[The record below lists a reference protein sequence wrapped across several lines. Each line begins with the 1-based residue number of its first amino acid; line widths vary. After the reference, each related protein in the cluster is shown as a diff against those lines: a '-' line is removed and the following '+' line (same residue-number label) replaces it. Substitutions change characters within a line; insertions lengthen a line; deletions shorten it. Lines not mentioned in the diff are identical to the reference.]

1 MENQEAVL
9 CSIQDF
15 PDVEG
20 MLFVRIT
27 DILIRMLKAPLIA
40 IGILLAVALPAQQ
53 SFGALRSLDFTIY
66 PDGTTHISQE
76 SSADPQDPEL
86 TVSLFGTTID
96 NFVAQDE
103 NGVLLSYDISKTKAT
118 IQTFGATSVSI
129 DYDTYDL
136 VSKKG
141 KIWTFVIDAPV
152 AYTLNMPEDT
162 VIVGMTN
169 FPELVE
175 TVDDKQRL
183 SLLKGKNEID
193 YFFGVSGPAQS
204 ALKAID
210 EAKTLI
216 LQANNNGVKTP
227 LAQQKLDLAISEYDN
242 KKFVDAEQLAVEARE
257 SAKIEINDAATPPA
271 GQMDSFDWFE
281 QNVLTVVTSL
291 AAIGG
296 AISAVTLILK
306 KTKTAV
312 KRTIE
317 PLLNKAS
324 GDLEQ
329 EGIEVDEVETPEMR
343 EDDKRLVTFL
353 EQNGG
358 QAFERDLRKK
368 FLLPRTTMWRA
379 VKRLER
385 QGVIQ
390 IEKKE
395 FQNLVKLKKKPEEV
409 Q

>member
-27 DILIRMLKAPLIA
+27 DILNRMLKAPLIA
-40 IGILLAVALPAQQ
+40 IGILLAVALPTQH
-53 SFGALRSLDFTIY
+53 SFGALRSLDFIIY

-76 SSADPQDPEL
+76 YSADPQDPEL
-86 TVSLFGTTID
+86 TVSLFGSTID

-141 KIWTFVIDAPV
+141 KIWTFVIDSPV
-152 AYTLNMPEDT
+152 DYTLNMPEDT

-175 TVDDKQRL
+175 TADNKQRL

-204 ALKAID
+204 AQKAIN

-216 LQANNNGVKTP
+216 LQANNNGVQTP
-227 LAQQKLDLAISEYDN
+227 LAQEKLDLAISEYNN
-242 KKFVDAEQLAVEARE
+242 KKFVDAEQLASEAKE
-257 SAKIEINDAATPPA
+257 SVRIEMENAANPPA
-271 GQMDSFDWFE
+271 SQLNTFDWFGK
-281 QNVLTVVTSL
+281 NILTIVTSL

-312 KRTIE
+312 KKTIE
-317 PLLNKAS
+317 PLLNKTN

-329 EGIEVDEVETPEMR
+329 EGVVDEAETQEMR
-343 EDDKRLVTFL
+343 EDDKRLVAFL

-385 QGVIQ
+385 QGIIQ

>member
-1 MENQEAVL
+1 MKNQGAVL
-9 CSIQDF
+9 CSVQDF
-15 PDVEG
+15 PNVEG

-27 DILIRMLKAPLIA
+27 DILNRMLKAPLIA
-40 IGILLAVALPAQQ
+40 IGIILAVLSPAQH
-53 SFGALRSLDFTIY
+53 SSGTLRALDFTVY

-76 SSADPQDPEL
+76 STADPQDPEL
-86 TVSLFGTTID
+86 TVSLFGSTID

-103 NGVLLSYDISKTKAT
+103 NGILLSYDIDKTKAT
-118 IQTFGATSVSI
+118 IQTFGAASVSI

-141 KIWTFVIDAPV
+141 KIWTFAIDTSV
-152 AYTLNMPEDT
+152 DYTLNMPEET

-169 FPELVE
+169 FPDLVE
-175 TVDDKQRL
+175 TVDNRQRL
-183 SLLKGKNEID
+183 SLPMGENEID

-210 EAKTLI
+210 DAKSLI
-216 LQANNNGVKTP
+216 SQANNNRVKTP
-227 LAQQKLDLAISEYDN
+227 LAQEKLDLAISEYDSR
-242 KKFVDAEQLAVEARE
+242 KYVDAEQLAFDAQE
-257 SAKIEINDAATPPA
+257 SARAEMEKAANPSLPPIN
-271 GQMDSFDWFE
+271 SLDWYS
-281 QNVLTVVTSL
+281 QNIVGIATSL

-296 AISAVTLILK
+296 AISALTLILK
-306 KTKTAV
+306 KTKSAV
-312 KRTIE
+312 KKTIT
-317 PLLNKAS
+317 PLLNK
-324 GDLEQ
+324 DNNFEPDEL
-329 EGIEVDEVETPEMR
+329 DEVETSEMR
-343 EDDKRLVTFL
+343 EDDKRLVAFL

-385 QGVIQ
+385 QGIIEIQ
-390 IEKKE
+390 KKE

>member
-1 MENQEAVL
+1 MKTQEAVL

-27 DILIRMLKAPLIA
+27 DILNRMLKAPLIA
-40 IGILLAVALPAQQ
+40 IGIILAVIAPAQQ
-53 SFGALRSLDFTIY
+53 SLGAVRMLDFTVY

-86 TVSLFGTTID
+86 TVSLFGTTVD

-103 NGVLLSYDISKTKAT
+103 NGVLLSYDVTKTKAT
-118 IQTFGATSVSI
+118 IQTFGAASVSI

-141 KIWTFVIDAPV
+141 KIWTFAIDTSV
-152 AYTLNMPEDT
+152 DYTLNMPEET

-175 TVDDKQRL
+175 TVDNRQRL
-183 SLLKGKNEID
+183 SLPKGENEID
-193 YFFGVSGPAQS
+193 YFFGISGPAQS

-210 EAKTLI
+210 DAKVLI
-216 LQANNNGVKTP
+216 GQANNDGVKTT
-227 LAQQKLDLAISEYDN
+227 LAQGKLDLAISEYDS
-242 KKFVDAEQLAVEARE
+242 KKYTDAEQLAFEAQE
-257 SAKIEINDAATPPA
+257 SARAEMDKAANSPSPS
-271 GQMDSFDWFE
+271 DDPLNWFN
-281 QNVLTVVTSL
+281 QNVLGIATSL

-306 KTKTAV
+306 KTRSAV
-312 KRTIE
+312 KKTIE
-317 PLLNKAS
+317 PLLNKNS
-324 GDLEQ
+324 GDFEP
-329 EGIEVDEVETPEMR
+329 EEIEADEAETPEMR
-343 EDDKRLVTFL
+343 EDDKRLVAFL

-385 QGVIQ
+385 QGIIV

>member
-27 DILIRMLKAPLIA
+27 DILNRMLKAPLIA
-40 IGILLAVALPAQQ
+40 IGILLAVALPTQH

-76 SSADPQDPEL
+76 YSADPQDPEL
-86 TVSLFGTTID
+86 TVSLFGSTID

-141 KIWTFVIDAPV
+141 KIWTFVIDSPV
-152 AYTLNMPEDT
+152 DYTLNMPEDT

-175 TVDDKQRL
+175 TADNKQRL

-204 ALKAID
+204 AQKAIN

-216 LQANNNGVKTP
+216 LQANNNGVQTP
-227 LAQQKLDLAISEYDN
+227 LAQEKLDLAISEYNN
-242 KKFVDAEQLAVEARE
+242 KKFVDAEQLASEAKE
-257 SAKIEINDAATPPA
+257 SVRIEMENAANPPA
-271 GQMDSFDWFE
+271 SQLNTFDWFGK
-281 QNVLTVVTSL
+281 NILTIVTSL

-312 KRTIE
+312 KKTIE
-317 PLLNKAS
+317 PLLNKTN

-329 EGIEVDEVETPEMR
+329 EGVVDEAETQEMR
-343 EDDKRLVTFL
+343 EDDKRLVAFL

-385 QGVIQ
+385 QGIIQ

>member
-1 MENQEAVL
+1 MKNQEAVL

-15 PDVEG
+15 PNVEG

-27 DILIRMLKAPLIA
+27 DILNRMLKAPFIA
-40 IGILLAVALPAQQ
+40 IGIILAALAPAQH
-53 SFGALRSLDFTIY
+53 SYGEVRALDFTVY

-76 SSADPQDPEL
+76 LSADPQDPEL
-86 TVSLFGTTID
+86 TISLFGSTAD

-103 NGVLLSYDISKTKAT
+103 NGVLLSFDIVKTKAT
-118 IQTFGATSVSI
+118 IQTFGATNVSI

-141 KIWTFVIDAPV
+141 KIWTLSIKPSVD
-152 AYTLNMPEDT
+152 YTITMPEET

-175 TVDDKQRL
+175 TVDNKQHL
-183 SLLKGKNEID
+183 SLPKGENVID

-204 ALKAID
+204 AIKAIND
-210 EAKTLI
+210 AKALI
-216 LQANNNGVKTP
+216 GQANNNGVKTP
-227 LAQQKLDLAISEYDN
+227 LAQEKLDMAISKYDA
-242 KKFVDAEQLAVEARE
+242 KKYVDSEQLAFEAQKSARTEMEEAANSPHSQVE
-257 SAKIEINDAATPPA
+257 
-271 GQMDSFDWFE
+271 SFDWYR
-281 QNVLTVVTSL
+281 QNLVGIATSL

-296 AISAVTLILK
+296 AISAITLILK
-306 KTKTAV
+306 KTRSAV
-312 KRTIE
+312 KKTIE
-317 PLLNKAS
+317 PLLNKHNGNSEAEETEI
-324 GDLEQ
+324 D
-329 EGIEVDEVETPEMR
+329 VETPEMR
-343 EDDKRLVTFL
+343 EDDKRLVAFL

-385 QGVIQ
+385 QGVIEIQ
-390 IEKKE
+390 KKE
-395 FQNLVKLKKKPEEV
+395 FQNLVRLKKGEGV

>member
-1 MENQEAVL
+1 MEKQEAVL

-15 PDVEG
+15 PDVGG

-27 DILIRMLKAPLIA
+27 DILNRMLKAPLIA
-40 IGILLAVALPAQQ
+40 IGILLAVALPTQH
-53 SFGALRSLDFTIY
+53 SFGALRSLDFTVY

-129 DYDTYDL
+129 DYDAYDL

-152 AYTLNMPEDT
+152 DYTLNMPEDT

-175 TVDDKQRL
+175 TVDNKQHL

-204 ALKAID
+204 AQKAIN

-216 LQANNNGVKTP
+216 LQANNNGVQTP
-227 LAQQKLDLAISEYDN
+227 LAQEKLDLAISEYDN
-242 KKFVDAEQLAVEARE
+242 KKFVDAEQLASEAKE
-257 SAKIEINDAATPPA
+257 SVRIEMENAANPPA
-271 GQMDSFDWFE
+271 SQLNTFDWFGK
-281 QNVLTVVTSL
+281 NILAIATSL

-312 KRTIE
+312 KKTIE
-317 PLLNKAS
+317 PLLNKTN

-329 EGIEVDEVETPEMR
+329 EGVVDEAETQEMR
-343 EDDKRLVTFL
+343 EDDKRLVAFL

-385 QGVIQ
+385 QGIIQ

-395 FQNLVKLKKKPEEV
+395 FQNLVKLKKKPEEL

>member
-1 MENQEAVL
+1 MENQGAVL
-9 CSIQDF
+9 YSIQDF
-15 PDVEG
+15 PNVEG
-20 MLFVRIT
+20 ILFVRIT
-27 DILIRMLKAPLIA
+27 DILNRMLKAPLVA
-40 IGILLAVALPAQQ
+40 IGIILAVLSPAQQ
-53 SFGALRSLDFTIY
+53 SFGAVRTLDFTVY
-66 PDGTTHISQE
+66 SDGTTHISQE

-86 TVSLFGTTID
+86 TVSLFGSTVD
-96 NFVAQDE
+96 NFVVQDE
-103 NGVLLSYDISKTKAT
+103 NGVLLSFDISKTKAT

-141 KIWTFVIDAPV
+141 KIWTLVIDAPV
-152 AYTLNMPEDT
+152 DYTLNMPEET
-162 VIVGMTN
+162 VIVGMTS

-175 TVDDKQRL
+175 TVDNRQRL
-183 SLLKGKNEID
+183 SLPKGENEID

-210 EAKTLI
+210 DAKALI
-216 LQANNNGVKTP
+216 SQANNDGIKTP
-227 LAQQKLDLAISEYDN
+227 LGQGKLDLAISEYDN
-242 KKFVDAEQLAVEARE
+242 KKYVDAEQLAFEAMELARLE
-257 SAKIEINDAATPPA
+257 IEKAANPPLP
-271 GQMDSFDWFE
+271 SVNSLDWYS
-281 QNVLTVVTSL
+281 QNIVGIATSL

-296 AISAVTLILK
+296 AISAITLILK
-306 KTKTAV
+306 KTKSAV
-312 KRTIE
+312 KKTIE
-317 PLLNKAS
+317 PLLNKNNS
-324 GDLEQ
+324 NFEP
-329 EGIEVDEVETPEMR
+329 ETEIDEVETPEMR
-343 EDDKRLVTFL
+343 EDDKRLVAFL

-385 QGVIQ
+385 QGIIV

-395 FQNLVKLKKKPEEV
+395 FQNLVRLKKGEGA

>member
-1 MENQEAVL
+1 MKNQEAVL
-9 CSIQDF
+9 CSTQDF

-27 DILIRMLKAPLIA
+27 DILNRMLKAPLVA
-40 IGILLAVALPAQQ
+40 ISIVLAILAPAQQ
-53 SFGALRSLDFTIY
+53 SFGLVRSLDFTVY

-76 SSADPQDPEL
+76 STADPQDPEL
-86 TVSLFGTTID
+86 TVSLFGSTID
-96 NFVAQDE
+96 SFVAQDE
-103 NGVLLSYDISKTKAT
+103 NGVLLSYDVAKTKAT
-118 IQTFGATSVSI
+118 IQTFGANSVSI

-141 KIWTFVIDAPV
+141 KIWTLVIDSPV
-152 AYTLNMPEDT
+152 DYTLNMPEET

-175 TVDDKQRL
+175 TVDNRQRL
-183 SLLKGKNEID
+183 SLPRGENQID
-193 YFFGVSGPAQS
+193 YFFGVSGPSQS
-204 ALKAID
+204 AQKAIND
-210 EAKTLI
+210 ARNLI
-216 LQANNNGVKTP
+216 AQANNDGIETP
-227 LAQQKLDLAISEYDN
+227 LAQEKLDQAIIEFDN
-242 KKFVDAEQLAVEARE
+242 KKYVDAEQLAFQAQE
-257 SAKIEINDAATPPA
+257 SARTEMDKAADPPEQA
-271 GQMDSFDWFE
+271 NSFDWFE
-281 QNVLTVVTSL
+281 QNVLTVATSL

-306 KTKTAV
+306 KTKSAV
-312 KRTIE
+312 KKTIE
-317 PLLNKAS
+317 PLLNKNN
-324 GDLEQ
+324 GGLGTEETD
-329 EGIEVDEVETPEMR
+329 IDEVETTEMR
-343 EDDKRLVTFL
+343 EDDKRLVAFL

-358 QAFERDLRKK
+358 QAFEKDLRKK

-385 QGVIQ
+385 QGIIE

-395 FQNLVKLKKKPEEV
+395 FQNLVRLKRGENE